1 MRIISQRSQD
11 VMEVCDVVITVS
23 GTVTLE
29 LALLKKPMVVIN
41 KISKFSYFFVSR
53 MLKIEYIAL
62 CNIVAGKR
70 VVPELIQND
79 ATTTN
84 ISKTTLDLINNAKT
98 RSEIISE
105 FSSIEEKLTNKATKT
120 ELSDLLIDMLES

>member
-1 MRIISQRSQD
+1 MRIISQRSHD
-11 VMEVCDVVITVS
+11 VMEVCDAVITVS

-41 KISKFSYFFVSR
+41 KISKLSYFFVSR
-53 MLKIEYIAL
+53 MLKIKHVAL

-70 VVPELIQND
+70 VVPELIQNN

-84 ISKTTLDLINNAKT
+84 ISNTLLDLIDNDTK
-98 RSEIISE
+98 RSEIMSE
-105 FSSIEEKLTNKATKT
+105 FSTIEDKLTNKATKT
-120 ELSDLLIDMLES
+120 ELSELLIGMLNH